1 LKTSCVPQ
9 SFPLGSL
16 GMAMITAKRSG
27 GQPAQSKPSWLV
39 ETVWSRI
46 QVRIRKFYERL
57 DPNSGPLLAMLDW
70 AWKRAGTRDRDG
82 QVHIMLKRW
91 ALLGR
96 SQNVFSKSPTLSY
109 LHGALR

>member
-1 LKTSCVPQ
+1 
-9 SFPLGSL
+9 
-16 GMAMITAKRSG
+16 
-27 GQPAQSKPSWLV
+27 
-39 ETVWSRI
+39 
-46 QVRIRKFYERL
+46 
-57 DPNSGPLLAMLDW
+57 MLNW

-109 LHGALR
+109 LHGALRWGMRHFRIVGLGTGLWIRIRIRIHRIRMFLDLLDLDLGPSIIKQD